1 MNDKKK
7 DFLQAVTV
15 QEAGSHNNW
24 SPADFYH
31 RRQATFAQIL
41 RDKRIDLA
49 LFEDTEGR
57 RDPAIRYFTGQP
69 GDSLLLITAIS
80 AMIVLTITSNLALS
94 LGMVGALSIVRFRTA
109 IKDSVDTAFLFW
121 AVAAG
126 ITAGAGFYQITLIG
140 CLFIG
145 AVCIVSVLLVGKCA
159 KAYLLVVRADDA
171 AATDRVEE
179 ALQKNQVQYK
189 LSALT
194 QTSDYAEG
202 IYELAFSEK
211 DKAAV
216 TELKNIS
223 GVKTVSLVDCRKS

>member
-1 MNDKKK
+1 MSIFDAIKNSV
-7 DFLQAVTV
+7 LQGFDTNITAMDILLGLGVSLLAGLFILLIYRNARKGTTPTAEFSVT
-15 QEAGSHNNW
+15 
-24 SPADFYH
+24 
-31 RRQATFAQIL
+31 
-41 RDKRIDLA
+41 
-49 LFEDTEGR
+49 
-57 RDPAIRYFTGQP
+57 
-69 GDSLLLITAIS
+69 LLLITAIS

-211 DKAAV
+211 NKAAV